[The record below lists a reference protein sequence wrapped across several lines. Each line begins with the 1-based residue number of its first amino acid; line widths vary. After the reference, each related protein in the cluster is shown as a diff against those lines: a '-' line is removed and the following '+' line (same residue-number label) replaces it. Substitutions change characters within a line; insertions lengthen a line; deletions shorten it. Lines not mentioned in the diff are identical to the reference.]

1 MSRETTNTLKEEV
14 FAQST
19 DKVFVTLLTLSHP
32 DLTNPIRVCDDPAV
46 EVSAGVRGTVSRG
59 EDFVFLPFELVPPG
73 QSGDSLPTGRLKVDN
88 VSREIIQAVR
98 TITSPADVLI
108 EVVMSDAPDVVEAVI
123 SGFQLRN
130 IKGDSLTVEG
140 ELSTVRFDMEP
151 FPCGS
156 FTPSQFPG
164 MR

>member
-1 MSRETTNTLKEEV
+1 MSRETTDTLKEGV
-14 FAQST
+14 FSQNT
-19 DKVFVTLLTLSHP
+19 EEVFVTLLTLSHP
-32 DLTNPIRVCDDPAV
+32 DLAEPIRVCSDPAV
-46 EVSAGVRGTVSRG
+46 DLVSGSRGTMSRG
-59 EDFVFLPFELVPPG
+59 EDFVFLPFELIPPG

-88 VSREIIQAVR
+88 VSREIVQAVR
-98 TITSPADVLI
+98 LITSPAEVLI
-108 EVVMSDAPDVVEAVI
+108 EVVMASDPDVVEATI
-123 SGFQLRN
+123 AGFQLRN
-130 IKGDSLTVEG
+130 IKADALTVEG